1 MENGFLGQLK
11 SFTGR
16 HKYLIVA
23 VLFLLVILV
32 ASDNSM
38 IRRIAQKR
46 EIRALQQQL
55 DEYSRQ
61 NDRNMQILDELND
74 DSLIIDRLARERF
87 GMSRDDEDVFI
98 EK

>member
-1 MENGFLGQLK
+1 MENGFLVRLK
-11 SFTGR
+11 AFTAR

-38 IRRIAQKR
+38 LRRIAQKR

-55 DEYSRQ
+55 DDLSKQ
-61 NDRNMQILDELND
+61 NGQNMLMLDELND
-74 DSLIIDRLARERF
+74 DSLIIDRLAREKYN
-87 GMSRDDEDVFI
+87 MSRDDEDVFI
-98 EK
+98 EN

>member
-11 SFTGR
+11 SFTSR